1 MAIPHQQKTIQAR
14 FEEFHAVTPWIYAAL
29 VAKARKAKARG
40 YTQIG
45 IAFLVEIIRWEDG
58 STTVNQDGFKISNDF
73 RSRYSRLIMQQEP
86 DLAGFFT
93 MRGLEAA

>member
-14 FEEFHAVTPWIYAAL
+14 FEEFHAANPWIYAAL

-58 STTVNQDGFKISNDF
+58 GTTVNQDGFKLCNDY
-73 RSRYSRLIMQQEP
+73 RSRYARLIMEQEP
-86 DLAGFFT
+86 GLAGFFT
-93 MRGLEAA
+93 LRQLESA